1 MHALAVLTSPDLVAT
16 PLPAPAPGVVFQLVP
31 GGAVLLSTAD
41 EVYFGLNTVG
51 ALIWQSLP
59 PADGAAATVEE
70 TCDRIRARYPEAEPG
85 RVRADVVTLLAA
97 LREARLVRD
106 EISAA

>member
-1 MHALAVLTSPDLVAT
+1 MHALAVLTPPEHAT
-16 PLPAPAPGVVFQLVP
+16 LPLPAPIPGVVFQLVP
-31 GGAVLLSTAD
+31 GGAVLLSTAE

-51 ALIWQSLP
+51 ALVWQSLP

-70 TCDRIRARYPEAEPG
+70 TCARIRARYPDAGPA
-85 RVRADVVTLLAA
+85 RVRDDVVTLLAA

-106 EISAA
+106 EIAAA